1 MHIIL
6 IMGLY
11 LFIGFVFTTAVYKYI
26 GCVEDDD
33 DMIVPLILMWPFVL
47 LIALAILINEL
58 VTKLVKSTIEPK
70 DKNAAQDNE
79 E

>member
-11 LFIGFVFTTAVYKYI
+11 LLIGFLFTTAVYKYI
-26 GCVEDDD
+26 GCVEDD

-58 VTKLVKSTIEPK
+58 VTKLVKNIIEPK
-70 DKNAAQDNE
+70 DKNAVQDNE

>member
-70 DKNAAQDNE
+70 DKNAVQDNE

>member
-26 GCVEDDD
+26 GYVEEDNDV
-33 DMIVPLILMWPFVL
+33 IVPLILMWPFVL

-58 VTKLVKSTIEPK
+58 VTKLVKNIVEPK
-70 DKNAAQDNE
+70 DENAVQDNE

>member
-11 LFIGFVFTTAVYKYI
+11 LFIGFLFTTAVYKYI
-26 GCVEDDD
+26 GCVEENDN
-33 DMIVPLILMWPFVL
+33 MIVPLILMWPFVL

-58 VTKLVKSTIEPK
+58 VTKLVKSVIEPK
-70 DKNAAQDNE
+70 DKNVVQDNE

>member
-11 LFIGFVFTTAVYKYI
+11 LFIGFIFTTAVYKYI
-26 GCVEDDD
+26 GCVEEDD

-58 VTKLVKSTIEPK
+58 VTKLVKSVIEPK
-70 DKNAAQDNE
+70 DKNVVQDNE

>member
-11 LFIGFVFTTAVYKYI
+11 LLIGFLFTTAVYKYI

-33 DMIVPLILMWPFVL
+33 DTIVPLILMWPFVL

-58 VTKLVKSTIEPK
+58 VTKLVKNIIEPK
-70 DKNAAQDNE
+70 DKNAVQDNE

>member
-6 IMGLY
+6 IMALY
-11 LFIGFVFTTAVYKYI
+11 LFIGLIFTTAVYKYI

-33 DMIVPLILMWPFVL
+33 DTIVPLILMWPFVL

-58 VTKLVKSTIEPK
+58 VTKLVKSVIEPK
-70 DKNAAQDNE
+70 DKNVVQDNE

>member
-11 LFIGFVFTTAVYKYI
+11 LFIGFVFTAAVYKYI
-26 GCVEDDD
+26 GYVEEDNDA
-33 DMIVPLILMWPFVL
+33 IVPLILMWPFVL

-58 VTKLVKSTIEPK
+58 VTKLVKNIVEPK
-70 DKNAAQDNE
+70 DENAVRDNE

>member
-33 DMIVPLILMWPFVL
+33 DTIVPLILMWPFVL

-58 VTKLVKSTIEPK
+58 VTKLVKNIIEPK
-70 DKNAAQDNE
+70 DKNAVQDNE

>member
-26 GCVEDDD
+26 GCVEDD

-58 VTKLVKSTIEPK
+58 VTKLVKNIIEPK
-70 DKNAAQDNE
+70 DKNAVQDNE

>member
-11 LFIGFVFTTAVYKYI
+11 LFIGFAFTTAVYKYI
-26 GCVEDDD
+26 GYVEEDNDA
-33 DMIVPLILMWPFVL
+33 IVPLILMWPFVL

-58 VTKLVKSTIEPK
+58 VTKLVKNIVEPK
-70 DKNAAQDNE
+70 DENAVQDNE

>member
-58 VTKLVKSTIEPK
+58 VTKLVKSVIEPK
-70 DKNAAQDNE
+70 DKNVVQDNE

>member
-6 IMGLY
+6 IMALY
-11 LFIGFVFTTAVYKYI
+11 LFIGFLFTTAVYKYI

-58 VTKLVKSTIEPK
+58 VTKLVKNIIEPK
-70 DKNAAQDNE
+70 DKNAVQDNE